1 VVQKQKCDK
10 KVETSRTHTTTE
22 RNNNDRQG
30 KVNVFP
36 FKIND
41 DPKISESDFV
51 SLSDDILMINEDDV
65 EREEPHIIL
74 ENHE

>member
-1 VVQKQKCDK
+1 
-10 KVETSRTHTTTE
+10 
-22 RNNNDRQG
+22 
-30 KVNVFP
+30 VFP

-41 DPKISESDFV
+41 PKISESHFV
-51 SLSDDILMINEDDV
+51 SLSDDISMIHEDDM

>member
-1 VVQKQKCDK
+1 VVQKQKWDK
-10 KVETSRTHTTTE
+10 KVETSRTHTTAE
-22 RNNNDRQG
+22 GKNNDSQG

-41 DPKISESDFV
+41 DPKISRSHFV
-51 SLSDDILMINEDDV
+51 SLSDDILVINEQDM

>member
-1 VVQKQKCDK
+1 VVQKQKWDR
-10 KVETSRTHTTTE
+10 KVETFRTHTTTE
-22 RNNNDRQG
+22 GNNNDSQG

-41 DPKISESDFV
+41 PKISESHFV
-51 SLSDDILMINEDDV
+51 SLSDDISMINEDDM

>member
-1 VVQKQKCDK
+1 VVQKQKWDK
-10 KVETSRTHTTTE
+10 KVETSRTHTTAE
-22 RNNNDRQG
+22 GKNNDSQG

-41 DPKISESDFV
+41 PKISESHFV
-51 SLSDDILMINEDDV
+51 SLSDDISMINEDDM